1 MLQRLIEN
9 AGLPQT
15 RNDMTGRV
23 VLALGVASLTL
34 AVAGTV
40 IG

>member
-9 AGLPQT
+9 ARLPEPHS
-15 RNDMTGRV
+15 DLPGRL

-34 AVAGTV
+34 AVTASLL
-40 IG
+40 

>member
-9 AGLPQT
+9 AGLPDSQS
-15 RNDMTGRV
+15 DMPGRL

-34 AVAGTV
+34 AVTGS
-40 IG
+40 II